1 MVSIW
6 EKLNNYDLSIKLTVQ
21 VNPNRFFDTEIV
33 EKEGIFYIRIY
44 RTITKLPVSWES
56 NIPKR
61 YKRNIINTELQGAK
75 KIASN
80 FNEVLILI
88 KRKFI
93 AVCYPIKFTES
104 FIRTFRQNDNNVD
117 TEKYIVPPNLF
128 EVVKSVI
135 LFEISFCPKNETS
148 YKQFIKMFHQL
159 TNNTSDVRIN
169 WLTMKMRTL
178 FQLTL

>member
-80 FNEVLILI
+80 FNEALLLI

-93 AVCYPIKFTES
+93 AVCYPIKFTEG

-117 TEKYIVPPNLF
+117 TEEYIEPP
-128 EVVKSVI
+128 
-135 LFEISFCPKNETS
+135 
-148 YKQFIKMFHQL
+148 H
-159 TNNTSDVRIN
+159 
-169 WLTMKMRTL
+169 
-178 FQLTL
+178 LTLKLLNQWFYLRYLFVPKMKYRPSNL